1 MNEINAATG
10 WRPCAE
16 GGERDMATTFWKMGM
31 FGCTSAP
38 VSITSESPSSIM
50 ACCASASVGSPVGR
64 TLFCL
69 LILPFLSF
77 GILFCSSCDSEAVIS
92 RDGDFL
98 VNWKRIIFFDLS
110 FSDCFFSRLFRAPAI
125 KICHRPLLAEIQSSV
140 RRLGMLYWK
149 EVILMMPRRALRGEW
164 IRSLLSPFHC
174 ILHFSGPAATGR
186 GGRGM
191 A

>member
-1 MNEINAATG
+1 MQRQDDG
-10 WRPCAE
+10 HVQK
-16 GGERDMATTFWKMGM
+16 GGITFWKMGM

-50 ACCASASVGSPVGR
+50 ACCASASVGRPVGR

-77 GILFCSSCDSEAVIS
+77 GILFCSSCDSEAVDFKRWRFS
-92 RDGDFL
+92 REL
-98 VNWKRIIFFDLS
+98 EKNH
-110 FSDCFFSRLFRAPAI
+110 FFSIYLFLTVSFRAFSAPAI

-149 EVILMMPRRALRGEW
+149 EVILIMPRRALRGEW
-164 IRSLLSPFHC
+164 IRS
-174 ILHFSGPAATGR
+174 
-186 GGRGM
+186 
-191 A
+191 